1 MTSLT
6 RRRLLATSGATAAA
20 LLLGR
25 SRAARAADVDVA
37 VIGAGCAGLAAA
49 AALREAGLTVTVL
62 EARDRI
68 GGRAVTAPL
77 FGMPFDLGAAWLHSS
92 DRNPLTPVAL
102 ASGLTVVRD
111 PQDAEVWLPRR
122 RFLDIDGLS
131 AFEDAH
137 HATAEALSD
146 FASDQGD
153 LAAAALPPPADDL
166 ERLARH
172 LIGPHTQG
180 VPFEALSAGDF
191 DEQIDTGEESLIAEG
206 MGTLV
211 AALGTGTV
219 TGAGASAEV
228 RLNTAVRAVDWAGP
242 GVTLHTG
249 AGSLRARAVLVTVSV
264 GVLSAGGI
272 RFTPALPADTARAIG
287 GLRMG
292 LLNKVV
298 LHLPGNPLD
307 LDPFDRLHAL
317 MPDGG
322 VLDVVHRPF
331 GSDLAVAILGGG
343 EAWALEKEGEA
354 AAVATVTER
363 LATVYGNDVRGMIG
377 GAAATAW
384 GADPFSL
391 GAVSAALPGQA
402 TARTALAAP
411 VADRVFF
418 AGEACEVE
426 WATQVPGAWLSGRG
440 AAASIVRALS

>member
-1 MTSLT
+1 PGGPAA
-6 RRRLLATSGATAAA
+6 ATA

-37 VIGAGCAGLAAA
+37 VIGAGTAGLAAA
-49 AALREAGLTVTVL
+49 TALREAGLTVTVL

-77 FGMPFDLGAAWLHSS
+77 FGVPMDLGAAWLHSS
-92 DRNPLTPVAL
+92 DRNPLTPVAR

-122 RFLDIDGLS
+122 RFLDVDGLA
-131 AFEDAH
+131 AFEDAYD
-137 HATAEALSD
+137 ATAEALSD
-146 FASDQGD
+146 LASDQGD
-153 LAAAALPPPADDL
+153 LAAAALPAPANDL
-166 ERLARH
+166 DRLARQ
-172 LIGPHTQG
+172 LIGPLTHG
-180 VPFEALSAGDF
+180 VPFEALSAVDF
-191 DEQIDTGEESLIAEG
+191 DEQIDTGEESFIAEG

-211 AALGTGTV
+211 ATLGAV
-219 TGAGASAEV
+219 ADV
-228 RLNTAVRAVDWAGP
+228 RLNTAVRAVDWSGP

-249 AGSLRARAVLVTVSV
+249 SGSLRARAVLVTVSV
-264 GVLSAGGI
+264 GVLSAGTI

-317 MPDGG
+317 MADGSA
-322 VLDVVHRPF
+322 LDVVHRPF
-331 GSDLAVAILGGG
+331 GSDLAVAFLGGP

-363 LATVYGNDVRGMIG
+363 LAQVYGSDLRGMIA
-377 GAAATAW
+377 GATATAW

-391 GAVSAALPGQA
+391 GAYSAALPGQA
-402 TARTALAAP
+402 TARAALALP
-411 VADRVFF
+411 VGDRVFF
-418 AGEACEVE
+418 AGEACDVQ
-426 WATQVPGAWLSGRG
+426 WATQVPGAWQSGRT
-440 AAASIVRALS
+440 AARAIARALA